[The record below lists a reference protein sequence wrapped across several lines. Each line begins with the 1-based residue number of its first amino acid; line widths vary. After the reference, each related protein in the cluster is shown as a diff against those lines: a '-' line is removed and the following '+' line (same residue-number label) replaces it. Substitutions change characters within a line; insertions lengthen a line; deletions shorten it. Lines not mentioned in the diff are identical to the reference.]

1 VTAYT
6 RADFHRDGSNLST
19 SKIGIKA
26 KAGRS
31 SISSDLAEEGV
42 AIPTLEG
49 GCFNMPT
56 NKEFAIRL
64 EDKPGILGKVC
75 QELADRGVNL
85 IAFQAAPS
93 EGKNMVRV
101 VVDNPTSAKSVLDS
115 QRLTYTQTE
124 VAQVRLANRAGE
136 LARAATKLGDS
147 NININYAYC
156 GLESGTNAP
165 VLIFGVTDAGKAA
178 TILDQAAAGAAGR

>member
-1 VTAYT
+1 
-6 RADFHRDGSNLST
+6 
-19 SKIGIKA
+19 
-26 KAGRS
+26 
-31 SISSDLAEEGV
+31 
-42 AIPTLEG
+42 
-49 GCFNMPT
+49 MPT

-64 EDKPGILGKVC
+64 EDQPGNLGRVC
-75 QELADRGVNL
+75 QALADRGVNL

-93 EGKNMVRV
+93 DGKNNMVRV
-101 VVDNPTSAKSVLDS
+101 VVDNPTNAKSVLDS
-115 QRLTYTQTE
+115 QHLTYTQTE
-124 VAQVRLANRAGE
+124 VAQIRLANRAGE

-165 VLIFGVTDAGKAA
+165 VLIFGVTDATKAA